1 MLDFDFRSIG
11 GKLLQARARMGITQ
25 AEAAERAG
33 ISDRTYADIERGTV
47 NMRVETLLRIC
58 EVMKLSPNDLLTEEK
73 GGDMPDRS
81 AIWTRLES
89 CTAREQE
96 TALRLLEVYLTSID
110 R

>member
-47 NMRVETLLRIC
+47 NMRLETLLRIC
-58 EVMKLSPNDLLTEEK
+58 EVMKLSPDDLLTKEI
-73 GGDMPDRS
+73 GTDLPGQ
-81 AIWTRLES
+81 AVILARLES
-89 CTAREQE
+89 CTASERE
-96 TALRLLEVYLTSID
+96 TALRLLDVYLTSIN